1 MHQTDGGVASGPCFA
16 VGSGSIPLRS
26 LIVAALSDPGF
37 IHLRVHSAYSLAEGA
52 IKPKELV
59 KLCKKHGFP
68 AVAVTDTG
76 NLFGC
81 LEFAMAAS
89 DDGIQPII
97 GCQMWITPFGPLKKV
112 AGRVLG
118 PGADQLVL
126 LVQSEQ
132 GYRNLMRLV
141 SKAFMDTDPGLLPQ
155 VSLEDMEGL
164 TDGLIC
170 LTAGV
175 GGGLNR
181 LLLDGQKPHALDLLA
196 KLKTL
201 FPGRLYIELMRH
213 AEGPIGQAEA
223 KVEPDLIDLAYGH
236 DIPLVATN
244 DAYFATADMYEA
256 HDVLLCIADG
266 AYVMQE
272 DRRRVTPQHYFK
284 TAAEM
289 RELFAD
295 LPEAV
300 DNTVVIARRCAY
312 MPRKVNPI
320 LPPFASEGGR
330 EEPDELRIQAHDG
343 LTYRLNKYVFT
354 SGMAQDEK
362 EKIEK
367 EYRERLDFELE
378 TIIKM
383 KFPGY
388 FLIVSDFIKWAK
400 DHGIPVGPGRGS
412 GAGSLVA
419 WSLLIT
425 DLDPIRYGLLFER
438 FLNPERVSM
447 PDFDIDFCQDRR
459 EEVIKYVQQKY
470 GYDKV
475 GQIITFGKLQA
486 RAVVRDVGRTL
497 QMPYGQVD
505 RICKLIPNNPANP
518 VTLQQ
523 ALDGEPQLQEMQ
535 RGDETVA
542 RLLTIALRLEGLYR
556 HASTHAAGV
565 VIGDRPLYELVP
577 MYRDPRSDMPVTQF
591 NMKYVELA
599 GLVKFDF
606 LGLKTLTVLKTA
618 VDHVRDLG
626 PELDLLDLD
635 MEDKKSYDILGRAE
649 SSGVFQLES
658 SGMRDVL
665 RRMKPNRIEDIIAL
679 VSLYR
684 PGPMDNIPKYIK
696 VKFKQEEPDY
706 MHPALQPILE
716 ETFGIMVY
724 QEQVMQI
731 AQVLAGYSL
740 GGADLLRRAMGK
752 KIKEEME
759 KERAKFIAG
768 SAEKLAVP
776 EEQSGLIFDQVNKFA
791 GYGFNKSHA
800 AAYAL
805 VAYQTAFMKAN
816 YPVEFMAATMTYDMG
831 NTDKLNQFRQELM
844 RLRIKLLP
852 PDVNASAARFA
863 VETLPDGSRAV
874 RYALAAI
881 KGVGAQAMESVV
893 AERRANGPYKDV
905 FDFARR
911 VDHTVMNKRM
921 MEKLVCAGAFD
932 SLSRNRQ
939 QLFAGLETV
948 LRYAQAEAQQRESGM
963 ASLFGATEALKA
975 PDLPKVP
982 DWEPL
987 EKLRHEFEAIG
998 FYLSAHPMDTF
1009 APALTRMRVVK
1020 HADLP
1025 KAMRDAKS
1033 TRYKMAGI
1041 VVARQERTAKSGNRF
1056 AFVTLSDATGVF
1068 EVTLFQETLAQSR
1081 EMLEAGKAVLVS
1093 VDAQR
1098 NGEEIRLTCH
1108 GVQLLEEEVSKTAA
1122 GLRILVDDVRAV
1134 EGIKNT
1140 LSRLPPGRGKVM
1152 LAVEVDALREVE
1164 IALPKTFQIDSAG
1177 RAAIKSLQGVVEVLE
1192 L

>member
-1 MHQTDGGVASGPCFA
+1 V
-16 VGSGSIPLRS
+16 I
-26 LIVAALSDPGF
+26 DPGF

-52 IKPKELV
+52 IKVKELI
-59 KLCKKHGFP
+59 KLCQKKGMP

-81 LEFAMAAS
+81 LEFAMAAA
-89 DDGIQPII
+89 DAGIQPII
-97 GCQMWITPFGPLKKV
+97 GCQLWVTAYGPVKK
-112 AGRVLG
+112 ARN
-118 PGADQLVL
+118 GAAVTDQLVL

-132 GYRNLMRLV
+132 GYRNLMKLV
-141 SKAFMDTDPGLLPQ
+141 SKAFLETEPGLLPQ
-155 VSLEDMEGL
+155 ISIDDIDGHS
-164 TDGLIC
+164 DGLIC
-170 LTAGV
+170 LTGGIHGGV
-175 GGGLNR
+175 GR
-181 LLLDGQKPHALDLLA
+181 LLLDGQKPHAEELLE
-196 KLKTL
+196 KLKGL
-201 FPGRLYIELMRH
+201 FPGRLYMEIMRH
-213 AEGPIGQAEA
+213 QEGAIGRAEDRIEEA
-223 KVEPDLIDLAYGH
+223 IIDLAYAH

-244 DAYFATADMYEA
+244 DVYFATPDMYDA
-256 HDVLLCIADG
+256 HDVLLCIAEG

-272 DRRRVTPQHYFK
+272 ERRRVTPNHYFK
-284 TAAEM
+284 SAAEM

-312 MPRKVNPI
+312 MPKKVNPI
-320 LPPFASEGGR
+320 LPPFACEGGR
-330 EEPDELRIQAHDG
+330 TEEEELRAQAHEG
-343 LTYRLNKYVFT
+343 LTVRLERYVFT

-362 EKIEK
+362 EKTEA
-367 EYRERLDFELE
+367 EYRKRLDFELDV
-378 TIIKM
+378 IVKM

-400 DHGIPVGPGRGS
+400 KHDIPVGPGRGS

-419 WSLLIT
+419 WSLFIT

-447 PDFDIDFCQDRR
+447 PDFDVDFCQDRR
-459 EEVIKYVQQKY
+459 EEVIKYVQDKY

-475 GQIITFGKLQA
+475 AQIITFGKLQA

-505 RICKLIPNNPANP
+505 KICKMIPNNPANP
-518 VTLQQ
+518 VTLEQ
-523 ALDGEPQLQEMQ
+523 AIEGEPMLQEME
-535 RGDETVA
+535 RSDETVG
-542 RLLTIALRLEGLYR
+542 RLLGIARRLEGLYR

-565 VIGDRPLYELVP
+565 VIGDRPLDELVP

-618 VDHVRDLG
+618 VDLVAHDG
-626 PELDLLDLD
+626 PTLDLLNLP
-635 MEDKKSYDILGRAE
+635 MEDEKSYKLLGRAE

-696 VKFKQEEPDY
+696 VKFGEEQPDY
-706 MHPALQPILE
+706 MHPALEPILK

-759 KERAKFIAG
+759 KERAKFIKGAKEIMG
-768 SAEKLAVP
+768 VD

-805 VAYQTAFMKAN
+805 VAYQTAYMKAN
-816 YPVEFMAATMTYDMG
+816 YPVEFMAAIMTLDLG
-831 NTDKLNQFRQELM
+831 NTDKLNQFRQELV

-852 PDVNASAARFA
+852 PDINKSGEIFT
-863 VETLPDGSRAV
+863 VETLPDGERCV
-874 RYALAAI
+874 RYALAAV
-881 KGVGAQAMESVV
+881 KGVGLPAMQMVV
-893 AERRANGPYKDV
+893 AERKKNGPFKDV

-911 VDHTVMNKRM
+911 IDTQALNKRM
-921 MEKLVCAGAFD
+921 LEKLVCAGAFD
-932 SLSRNRQ
+932 GMNRNRNQ
-939 QLFAGLETV
+939 MFAGLETV
-948 LRYAQAEAQQRESGM
+948 MRYAQSAAAERESGM
-963 ASLFGATEALKA
+963 ASLFGGDGGAGLKA
-975 PDLPKVP
+975 PDLPKIA
-982 DWEPL
+982 DWDSL
-987 EKLRHEFEAIG
+987 ERLRHEFEAIG
-998 FYLSAHPMDTF
+998 FYLSAHPLDGF
-1009 APALTRMRVVK
+1009 SAALDRLKVVRF
-1020 HADLP
+1020 ADLP
-1025 KAMRDAKS
+1025 ARMSRGGG
-1033 TRYKMAGI
+1033 TRFKMAGI

-1056 AFVTLSDATGVF
+1056 AFISLSDSSGVY
-1068 EVTLFQETLAQSR
+1068 EVTLFSEALAPAR
-1081 EMLEAGKAVLVS
+1081 ELLEAGNAVVLT
-1093 VDAQR
+1093 VDVQQ
-1098 NGEEIRLTCH
+1098 NGEELRLT
-1108 GVQLLEEEVSKTAA
+1108 GGAVQSLEEEVAKTAA
-1122 GLRILVDDVRAV
+1122 GLKVVLEETASVDLLAS
-1134 EGIKNT
+1134 T
-1140 LSRLPPGRGKVM
+1140 LQRFPPGRGKVCI
-1152 LAVEVDALREVE
+1152 AVEVGPLREVE
-1164 IALPKTFQIDSAG
+1164 IALPKAYQITAAG
-1177 RAAIKSLQGVVEVLE
+1177 RAAIKSIPGVLE
-1192 L
+1192 VQDL

>member
-1 MHQTDGGVASGPCFA
+1 MSA
-16 VGSGSIPLRS
+16 
-26 LIVAALSDPGF
+26 DPGF

-52 IKPKELV
+52 IKTKELV
-59 KLCKKHGFP
+59 KLCKKHGYP

-76 NLFGC
+76 NLFGA

-97 GCQMWITPFGPLKKV
+97 GCQVWVTPFGPQKKV

-141 SKAFMDTDPGLLPQ
+141 SVAFMETETGLLPQ
-155 VSLEDMEGL
+155 VSLEKMEGL

-170 LTAGV
+170 LTGGV

-181 LLLDGQKPHALDLLA
+181 LLLDGQKPHALDLLER
-196 KLKTL
+196 LKAL
-201 FPGRLYIELMRH
+201 FPDRLYIELMRH
-213 AEGPIGQAEA
+213 VEGPLAQAED
-223 KVEPDLIDLAYGH
+223 KVEADLIDLAYAH

-244 DAYFATADMYEA
+244 DAYFADASMYEA

-272 DRRRVTPQHYFK
+272 ERRRVSPHHYFK
-284 TAAEM
+284 SPQEM

-295 LPEAV
+295 IPEAV
-300 DNTVVIARRCAY
+300 DNSVVIARRCAY

-320 LPPFASEGGR
+320 LPPFASANGR
-330 EEPDELRIQAHDG
+330 EEPDELRAQAHDG

-354 SGMAQDEK
+354 SGMGVEEK

-367 EYRERLDFELE
+367 EYRARLDFELE

-400 DHGIPVGPGRGS
+400 DNGIPVGPGRGS

-523 ALDGEPQLQEMQ
+523 ALDGEPQLQEMK
-535 RGDETVA
+535 RGDENVA

-565 VIGDRPLYELVP
+565 VIGDRPLDQLVP

-635 MEDKKSYDILGRAE
+635 MEDQKSYSILGRAE
-649 SSGVFQLES
+649 SAGIFQLES

-696 VKFKQEEPDY
+696 VKFKQEAPDY

-831 NTDKLNQFRQELM
+831 NTDKLNQFRQELV
-844 RLRIKLLP
+844 RLGIRLLP
-852 PDVNASAARFA
+852 PDVNASEPRFR
-863 VETLPDGSRAV
+863 VEKLADGSRAV
-874 RYALAAI
+874 RYALAAV
-881 KGVGAQAMESVV
+881 KGVGQQAMEMVV
-893 AERRANGPYKDV
+893 RERAANGPFKDI

-911 VDHTVMNKRM
+911 VDSSALNKRM
-921 MEKLVCAGAFD
+921 LEKLVCAGAFD
-932 SLSRNRQ
+932 SLNRNRQ

-948 LRYAQAEAQQRESGM
+948 VRYAQAEAQQRESGM
-963 ASLFGATEALKA
+963 ASLFGGSEAMKA

-982 DWEPL
+982 DWDPL
-987 EKLRHEFEAIG
+987 ERLRHEFEAIG
-998 FYLSAHPMDTF
+998 FYLSAHPLDSF
-1009 APALTRMRVVK
+1009 GPAMTRMKVVK
-1020 HADLP
+1020 FSELP
-1025 KAMRDAKS
+1025 RLMRDAKS
-1033 TRYKMAGI
+1033 TRFKLAGI
-1041 VVARQERTAKSGNRF
+1041 VVAKQERTAKSGNRF
-1056 AFVTLSDATGVF
+1056 AFVTLSDASGVY
-1068 EVTLFQETLAQSR
+1068 EVTLFAETLAQSR
-1081 EMLEAGKAVLVS
+1081 EMLEAGRAVLLS
-1093 VDAQR
+1093 VDAQK
-1098 NGEEIRLTCH
+1098 NGEEMRLTCH
-1108 GVQLLEEEVSKTAA
+1108 GVLSLEDEVAKSAA
-1122 GLRILVDDVRAV
+1122 GLRILLDDVNAV
-1134 EGIKNT
+1134 PAIKTT
-1140 LSRLPPGRGKVM
+1140 LGRLPPGRGKVT
-1152 LAVEVDALREVE
+1152 LAVELDALREVE
-1164 IALPKTFQIDSAG
+1164 IAIPGAVSIN
-1177 RAAIKSLQGVVEVLE
+1177 AASRGAFKSIPGVIEVQE

>member
-1 MHQTDGGVASGPCFA
+1 MSA
-16 VGSGSIPLRS
+16 
-26 LIVAALSDPGF
+26 DPGF

-52 IKPKELV
+52 IKTKELV
-59 KLCKKHGFP
+59 KLCKKHGYP

-76 NLFGC
+76 NLFGA

-97 GCQMWITPFGPLKKV
+97 GCQVWVTPFGPQKKV

-141 SKAFMDTDPGLLPQ
+141 SVAFMETETGLLPQ
-155 VSLEDMEGL
+155 VSLEKMEGL

-170 LTAGV
+170 LTGGV
-175 GGGLNR
+175 AGGLNR
-181 LLLDGQKPHALDLLA
+181 LLLDGQKPHALDLLER
-196 KLKTL
+196 LKAL
-201 FPGRLYIELMRH
+201 FPDRLYIELMRH
-213 AEGPIGQAEA
+213 VEGPLAQAED
-223 KVEPDLIDLAYGH
+223 KVEADLIDLAYAH

-244 DAYFATADMYEA
+244 DAYFADASMYEA

-272 DRRRVTPQHYFK
+272 ERRRVSPHHYFK
-284 TAAEM
+284 SPQEM

-295 LPEAV
+295 IPEAV
-300 DNTVVIARRCAY
+300 DNSVVIARRCAY

-320 LPPFASEGGR
+320 LPPFASANGR
-330 EEPDELRIQAHDG
+330 EEPDELRAQAHDG

-354 SGMAQDEK
+354 SGMAADEK

-367 EYRERLDFELE
+367 EYRARLDFELE

-400 DHGIPVGPGRGS
+400 DNGIPVGPGRGS

-523 ALDGEPQLQEMQ
+523 ALDGEPQLQEMK
-535 RGDETVA
+535 RGDETVD

-565 VIGDRPLYELVP
+565 VIGDRPLDQLVP

-635 MEDKKSYDILGRAE
+635 MEDQKSYSILGRAE
-649 SSGVFQLES
+649 SAGIFQLES

-696 VKFKQEEPDY
+696 VKFKQEAPDY

-831 NTDKLNQFRQELM
+831 NTDKLNQFRQELV
-844 RLRIKLLP
+844 RLGIRLLP
-852 PDVNASAARFA
+852 PDVNASAPRFR
-863 VETLPDGSRAV
+863 VEKLADGSRAV
-874 RYALAAI
+874 RYALAAV
-881 KGVGAQAMESVV
+881 KGVGQQAMEMVV
-893 AERRANGPYKDV
+893 RERAANGPFKDI

-911 VDHTVMNKRM
+911 VDSSALNKRM
-921 MEKLVCAGAFD
+921 LEKLVCAGAFD
-932 SLSRNRQ
+932 SLNRNRQ

-948 LRYAQAEAQQRESGM
+948 VRYAQAEAQQRESGM
-963 ASLFGATEALKA
+963 ASLFGGSEAMKA

-982 DWEPL
+982 DWDPL
-987 EKLRHEFEAIG
+987 ERLRHEFEAIG
-998 FYLSAHPMDTF
+998 FYLSAHPLDSF
-1009 APALTRMRVVK
+1009 GPAMTRMKVVK
-1020 HADLP
+1020 FSELP
-1025 KAMRDAKS
+1025 RLMRDAKS
-1033 TRYKMAGI
+1033 TRFKLAGI
-1041 VVARQERTAKSGNRF
+1041 VVAKQERTAKSGNRF
-1056 AFVTLSDATGVF
+1056 AFVTLSDASGVY
-1068 EVTLFQETLAQSR
+1068 EVTLFAETLAQSR
-1081 EMLEAGKAVLVS
+1081 EMLEAGRAVLLS
-1093 VDAQR
+1093 VDAQK
-1098 NGEEIRLTCH
+1098 NGEEMRLTCH
-1108 GVQLLEEEVSKTAA
+1108 GVLSLEDEVAKSAA
-1122 GLRILVDDVRAV
+1122 GLRILLDDVNAV
-1134 EGIKNT
+1134 SAIKTT
-1140 LSRLPPGRGKVM
+1140 LGRLPPGRGKVT
-1152 LAVEVDALREVE
+1152 LAVELDALREVE
-1164 IALPKTFQIDSAG
+1164 IAIPGAVSIN
-1177 RAAIKSLQGVVEVLE
+1177 AASRGAFKSIPGVIEVQE